1 MPGPR
6 ADYEYDV
13 ASGKYTLHFENY
25 TAFLSFLHTR
35 AHEDRIELLRHS
47 CRRSKSKA
55 AVQPYLTTEHFYC
68 ARHGSGG
75 IKKYVKKYAWL
86 RKILSKRTGCPCL
99 LTVKTY
105 PGRPDVLA
113 RWVHEGHNHPIGHEN
128 LKFTRVPKPVRE
140 RIVGLLRQ
148 RVEIRHIVRRRLSP
162 LGHRG

>member
-75 IKKYVKKYAWL
+75 IKKYVKKYPERT
-86 RKILSKRTGCPCL
+86 RKIPSRK
-99 LTVKTY
+99 V
-105 PGRPDVLA
+105 
-113 RWVHEGHNHPIGHEN
+113 
-128 LKFTRVPKPVRE
+128 RVPAK
-140 RIVGLLRQ
+140 LLWRA
-148 RVEIRHIVRRRLSP
+148 RAEGSR
-162 LGHRG
+162 